1 MRPRQSDAMQIDQ
14 QFMRRAL
21 ELAVQAAADGEV
33 PVGAVLVGD
42 GTVIGEGYNCPIRS
56 HDPTAHAEIVAL
68 RRAAADIGNYRL
80 TGTTLYVTLEPCPM
94 CAGAIVQARIERL
107 VYATSDPNAGAAGSV
122 FNIVDSPP
130 LNHRLI
136 TERGVLADDSAALLR
151 EFFQQRR

>member
-21 ELAVQAAADGEV
+21 ELAAQAAADGEV

-80 TGTTLYVTLEPCPM
+80 PGTTLYVTLEPCPM

-122 FNIVDSPP
+122 FNIVDSPL

>member
-68 RRAAADIGNYRL
+68 RRAAADIENYRL

-122 FNIVDSPP
+122 FNIVDSPL